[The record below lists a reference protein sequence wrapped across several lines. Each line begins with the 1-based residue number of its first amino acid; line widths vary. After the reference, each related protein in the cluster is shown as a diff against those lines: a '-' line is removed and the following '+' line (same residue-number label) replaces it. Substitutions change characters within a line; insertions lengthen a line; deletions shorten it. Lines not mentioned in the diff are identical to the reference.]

1 MKKGVSVLIIILFLI
16 SSYSS
21 ANPDNRNL
29 ILVNGMGISV
39 LLNDE
44 SQKEIFS
51 SAEYSN
57 EYEMLLFETKKMI
70 EYIQLINPKGILEN
84 QFSVK
89 AKNVEIE
96 KSIFT
101 KGKYMMGLKINGQS
115 QVEFLNV
122 VVE

>member
-1 MKKGVSVLIIILFLI
+1 MRKDVSVIIIILFLI
-16 SSYSS
+16 TSYSS
-21 ANPDNRNL
+21 ANPENRNL

-44 SQKEIFS
+44 SQKEIFT

-57 EYEMLLFETKKMI
+57 EYEILLFETKKMI
-70 EYIQLINPKGILEN
+70 EYIQLINPKGVIEN
-84 QFSVK
+84 QFPVK

-96 KSIFT
+96 RSIFAN
-101 KGKYMMGLKINGQS
+101 GKYLMGLKINGES
-115 QVEFLNV
+115 QVEFVNV